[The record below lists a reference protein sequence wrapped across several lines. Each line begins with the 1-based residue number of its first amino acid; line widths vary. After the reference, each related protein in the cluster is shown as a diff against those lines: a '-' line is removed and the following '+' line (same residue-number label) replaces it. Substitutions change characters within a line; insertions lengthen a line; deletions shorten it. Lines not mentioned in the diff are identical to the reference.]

1 MPSSP
6 GSIAGHA
13 HPDTVRTMKP
23 INERDQSRKT
33 PPEAL
38 VLYFMLGIMA
48 LGIVYLSVG
57 LIFFN

>member
-1 MPSSP
+1 
-6 GSIAGHA
+6 
-13 HPDTVRTMKP
+13 MKP